1 MKPLRYWVSLPL
13 AVVLVALCY
22 RYVDVPVAAFF
33 ERLLRWNAQWRH
45 YTAHLPDLLT
55 TFVIVATAL
64 SWGAYPVARA
74 RGRARDAD
82 LLRLIGTCL
91 PVSFGAKAFLKF
103 VFSRTN
109 TRAWLA
115 GYSDQGFHW
124 FHGGALYASF
134 PSGHMT
140 VFAAFFTALWLYYGR
155 LRALYLAMLVV
166 LAVALIATDY
176 HFVSDVVA
184 GAYAGVAVTLAVRWA
199 LGRIDRLRNRMS

>member
-1 MKPLRYWVSLPL
+1 MKPLRYWVSLPVV
-13 AVVLVALCY
+13 VVLVVLCY

-33 ERLLRWNAQWRH
+33 ERLLRWNAGWRH

-55 TFVIVATAL
+55 TFVIVGTAL

-74 RGRARDAD
+74 RGRTHDAE

-91 PVSFGAKAFLKF
+91 PVSFATKAVFKL

-115 GYSDQGFHW
+115 GYSDPGFHW

-140 VFAAFFTALWLYYGR
+140 VFAAFFTALWFYYGR
-155 LRALYLAMLVV
+155 FRAFYAGMLMLLAI
-166 LAVALIATDY
+166 ALIATDY
-176 HFVSDVVA
+176 HFVGDVVA
-184 GAYAGVAVTLAVRWA
+184 GAYAGVAVSFAVRWL
-199 LGRIDRLRNRMS
+199 LGRIDRLRDRMS